1 MVSLLIGLAG
11 GLFHTLQTLGLGS
24 GGVALLKG
32 ALFVAGMLWSLRLG
46 WRLLARQEVPA
57 RRRWLALIPGALG
70 SLAVGAAW
78 YPAIF

>member
-1 MVSLLIGLAG
+1 MDD
-11 GLFHTLQTLGLGS
+11 
-24 GGVALLKG
+24 

-78 YPAIF
+78 SPAIF